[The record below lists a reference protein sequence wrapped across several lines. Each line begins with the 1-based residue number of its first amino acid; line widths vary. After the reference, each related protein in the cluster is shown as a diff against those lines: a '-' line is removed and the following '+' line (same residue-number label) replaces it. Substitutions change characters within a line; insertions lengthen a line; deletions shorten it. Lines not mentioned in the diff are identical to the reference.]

1 MTAPTSTQLR
11 VDRLPRDTFRSI
23 LAGLI
28 TALTI
33 GGWIDALGKTRMRG
47 ALAAQTTLWWIEQ
60 IVGVALAIVCIGII
74 MRKRSFLWPA
84 FWLTVYSLI
93 FDIVRWYFEFR
104 ERQILIVGPVEN
116 VENPARGLGRRRR
129 RRSYDHRLERVVVA
143 VRWYRS

>member
-1 MTAPTSTQLR
+1 MTAPTSRQLR
-11 VDRLPRDTFRSI
+11 VDPLPRDTFRSV
-23 LAGLI
+23 LAALI

-47 ALAAQTTLWWIEQ
+47 ALAAQTKLWWIEQ

-84 FWLTVYSLI
+84 FWLTVYSLV

-104 ERQILIVGPVEN
+104 ERQIRIPIALVLYALFLWRMWKTRREVSAVED
-116 VENPARGLGRRRR
+116 GT
-129 RRSYDHRLERVVVA
+129 VVTTTG
-143 VRWYRS
+143 

>member
-1 MTAPTSTQLR
+1 MTAPTSRQLR
-11 VDRLPRDTFRSI
+11 VDPLPRDTFRSV

-47 ALAAQTTLWWIEQ
+47 ALAAQTKLWWIEQ

-104 ERQILIVGPVEN
+104 ERQIRIPIALVLYALFLWRMWKTRREVSAVEDS
-116 VENPARGLGRRRR
+116 A
-129 RRSYDHRLERVVVA
+129 VVT
-143 VRWYRS
+143 STG

>member
-1 MTAPTSTQLR
+1 MTAPTTRQLR
-11 VDRLPRDTFRSI
+11 VDPLPRDTFRSV

-47 ALAAQTTLWWIEQ
+47 ALAAQTKLWWIEQ
-60 IVGVALAIVCIGII
+60 IVGVALAVVCIGII

-104 ERQILIVGPVEN
+104 ERQIRIPIALVLYALFLWRMWRTRREVSAVED
-116 VENPARGLGRRRR
+116 GG
-129 RRSYDHRLERVVVA
+129 VVT
-143 VRWYRS
+143 STG

>member
-1 MTAPTSTQLR
+1 MSAPISRQLR
-11 VDRLPRDTFRSI
+11 VDPLPRDTFRSV

-47 ALAAQTTLWWIEQ
+47 ALAAQTKLWWIEQ
-60 IVGVALAIVCIGII
+60 IVGVVLAIVCIGII

-104 ERQILIVGPVEN
+104 ERQIRIPIALVLY
-116 VENPARGLGRRRR
+116 ALFLWRMWKTRREV
-129 RRSYDHRLERVVVA
+129 SAAEDGAVA
-143 VRWYRS
+143 PTTG

>member
-1 MTAPTSTQLR
+1 MTAPTSRQLR
-11 VDRLPRDTFRSI
+11 VDPLPRDTFRSI

-47 ALAAQTTLWWIEQ
+47 ALAAQTKLWWIEQ

-84 FWLTVYSLI
+84 FWLTVYSLV

-104 ERQILIVGPVEN
+104 ERQIRIPIALVLYALFLWRMWKTRREVSAVED
-116 VENPARGLGRRRR
+116 GT
-129 RRSYDHRLERVVVA
+129 VVTTTG
-143 VRWYRS
+143 

>member
-1 MTAPTSTQLR
+1 MTAPTTSQPR
-11 VDRLPRDTFRSI
+11 VDRLPRDTFRSV

-47 ALAAQTTLWWIEQ
+47 ALAAQTKLWWIEQ

-84 FWLTVYSLI
+84 FWLTVYSLV

-104 ERQILIVGPVEN
+104 ERQIRIPIALVLYALFLWRMWKTRREVSAVED
-116 VENPARGLGRRRR
+116 GT
-129 RRSYDHRLERVVVA
+129 VVTTTG
-143 VRWYRS
+143 

>member
-60 IVGVALAIVCIGII
+60 IVGVALAVVCIGII

-104 ERQILIVGPVEN
+104 ERQIRIPIALVLYALFLWRMWKTRREVSAVEDG
-116 VENPARGLGRRRR
+116 A
-129 RRSYDHRLERVVVA
+129 VVTTTG
-143 VRWYRS
+143 

>member
-1 MTAPTSTQLR
+1 MTAPTTSQLR

-47 ALAAQTTLWWIEQ
+47 ALAAQTKLWWIEQ

-104 ERQILIVGPVEN
+104 ERQIRIPIALVLYALFLWRMWKTRREVSAVEDG
-116 VENPARGLGRRRR
+116 A
-129 RRSYDHRLERVVVA
+129 VVT
-143 VRWYRS
+143 STG

>member
-104 ERQILIVGPVEN
+104 ERQIRIPIALVLYALFLWRMWKTRREVSAVEN
-116 VENPARGLGRRRR
+116 RA
-129 RRSYDHRLERVVVA
+129 VVTTTG
-143 VRWYRS
+143 

>member
-1 MTAPTSTQLR
+1 MSAPISRQLR
-11 VDRLPRDTFRSI
+11 VDPLPRDTFRSV

-47 ALAAQTTLWWIEQ
+47 ALAAQTKLWWIEQ
-60 IVGVALAIVCIGII
+60 IVGVVLAIVCIGII

-104 ERQILIVGPVEN
+104 ERQIRIPIALVLYALFLWRMWKTRREVSAVEDS
-116 VENPARGLGRRRR
+116 A
-129 RRSYDHRLERVVVA
+129 VA
-143 VRWYRS
+143 PTTG

>member
-1 MTAPTSTQLR
+1 MTAPTSRQLR
-11 VDRLPRDTFRSI
+11 VDPLPRDTFRSV
-23 LAGLI
+23 LAALI

-47 ALAAQTTLWWIEQ
+47 ALAAQTKLWWIEQ

-84 FWLTVYSLI
+84 FWLTVYSLL

-104 ERQILIVGPVEN
+104 ERQIRIPIALVLYALFLWRMWKTRREVSAVED
-116 VENPARGLGRRRR
+116 GT
-129 RRSYDHRLERVVVA
+129 VVTTTG
-143 VRWYRS
+143 

>member
-1 MTAPTSTQLR
+1 MTAPTSRQLR
-11 VDRLPRDTFRSI
+11 VDPLPRDTFRSV

-47 ALAAQTTLWWIEQ
+47 ALAAQTKLWWIEQ

-104 ERQILIVGPVEN
+104 ERQIRIPIALVLYALFLWRMWKTRREVSAVEN
-116 VENPARGLGRRRR
+116 GT
-129 RRSYDHRLERVVVA
+129 VVTTTG
-143 VRWYRS
+143 

>member
-1 MTAPTSTQLR
+1 MTAPTTRQLR
-11 VDRLPRDTFRSI
+11 VDPLPRDTFRSV
-23 LAGLI
+23 LAALI

-47 ALAAQTTLWWIEQ
+47 ALAAQTKLWWIEQ

-104 ERQILIVGPVEN
+104 ERQIRIPIALVLYALFLWRMWKTRREVSAVEDG
-116 VENPARGLGRRRR
+116 A
-129 RRSYDHRLERVVVA
+129 VVT
-143 VRWYRS
+143 STG

>member
-1 MTAPTSTQLR
+1 MTAPTTSQLR

-47 ALAAQTTLWWIEQ
+47 ALAAQTKLWWIEQ

-104 ERQILIVGPVEN
+104 ERQIRIPIALVLY
-116 VENPARGLGRRRR
+116 ALFLWRMWKTRREV
-129 RRSYDHRLERVVVA
+129 SAGEDGAVVT
-143 VRWYRS
+143 STG

>member
-1 MTAPTSTQLR
+1 MTAPTSRQLR
-11 VDRLPRDTFRSI
+11 VDPLPRDTFRTI

-84 FWLTVYSLI
+84 FWLTVYSLV

-104 ERQILIVGPVEN
+104 ERQIRIPIALVLYALFLWRMWKTRRAVSAVED
-116 VENPARGLGRRRR
+116 AA
-129 RRSYDHRLERVVVA
+129 VVTTTG
-143 VRWYRS
+143 